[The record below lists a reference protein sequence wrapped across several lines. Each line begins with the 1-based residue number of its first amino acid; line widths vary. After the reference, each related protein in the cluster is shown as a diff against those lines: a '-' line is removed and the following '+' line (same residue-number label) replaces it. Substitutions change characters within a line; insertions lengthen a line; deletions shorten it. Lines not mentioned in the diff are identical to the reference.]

1 MAVLK
6 VSPDKLRLL
15 TEELLAMLDQSKE
28 LNKQLQENLN
38 YLNSAWEGEEL
49 SDLMLQLN
57 EAQQIE
63 EKKHLLIRMLIEQ
76 VTKAAHTYSQSENEV
91 IAPLLNLDTE
101 VIE

>member
-1 MAVLK
+1 
-6 VSPDKLRLL
+6 
-15 TEELLAMLDQSKE
+15 MLDQSKE

-76 VTKAAHTYSQSENEV
+76 VNQGSTHIFTK
-91 IAPLLNLDTE
+91 
-101 VIE
+101 